1 MKEKNRE
8 LYIFQRNF
16 MEYEDSEEGMRDNII
31 NTVKISDSE
40 ERN

>member
-8 LYIFQRNF
+8 LYIFQRKF
-16 MEYEDSEEGMRDNII
+16 MGHEDSEEGMRDNII